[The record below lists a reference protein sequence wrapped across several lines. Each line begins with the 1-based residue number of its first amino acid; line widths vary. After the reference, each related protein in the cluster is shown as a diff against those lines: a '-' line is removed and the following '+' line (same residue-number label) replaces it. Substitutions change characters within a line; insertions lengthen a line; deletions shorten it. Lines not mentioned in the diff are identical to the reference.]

1 MGIIESHNINS
12 FHWKSSFEYLN
23 YPIIKTTSDSSLDT
37 NDESTS
43 SFSSTIFY
51 TFEWKK
57 NGGNV
62 LINGSFCDWKF
73 NQMLNKTKNG
83 IFSITLEIPIG
94 LNEFIFIV
102 DGKKEIS
109 NFYPSKKNNKG
120 IDVNYIII
128 KSENEEKK
136 ENEKKEKDKKKIENK
151 DGFTSIIDDLNSK
164 IGKTKTLPLFYRNYF
179 ESNLNQKNLLLNGF
193 YTPNVIIN
201 HLLNSKNH
209 FSNKIIR
216 TSCKIRNNEKII
228 KFVYYKPK
236 K

>member
-1 MGIIESHNINS
+1 MGIIETHNINS
-12 FHWKSSFEYLN
+12 FHWKSSFEYLH
-23 YPIIKTTSDSSLDT
+23 YPIIKSTSDSSLET

-57 NGGNV
+57 NGGNI
-62 LINGSFCDWKF
+62 LISGSFCNWKF
-73 NQMLNKTKNG
+73 NHMLTKNKNG

-94 LNEFIFIV
+94 LNEFKFIV
-102 DGKKEIS
+102 DGKNEIS
-109 NFYPSKKNNKG
+109 NFYPIKKNNKG
-120 IDVNYIII
+120 IDINYIII
-128 KSENEEKK
+128 KSEEEEKK
-136 ENEKKEKDKKKIENK
+136 ESEKKEKDKKKNENS
-151 DGFTSIIDDLNSK
+151 DGFTSVIDDLNSK
-164 IGKTKTLPLFYRNYF
+164 LGKTKSLPLFFRNYF
-179 ESNLNQKNLLLNGF
+179 ESNLNKKNLLLNGF

-201 HLLNSKNH
+201 HLLNSKNNI
-209 FSNKIIR
+209 SNNVIR

>member
-1 MGIIESHNINS
+1 MGIIETHNINS
-12 FHWKSSFEYLN
+12 FHWKSSFEYLH
-23 YPIIKTTSDSSLDT
+23 YPIIKSTSDSSLET

-62 LINGSFCDWKF
+62 LISGSFCNWKF
-73 NQMLNKTKNG
+73 NHMLTKNKNG

-94 LNEFIFIV
+94 LNEFKFIV
-102 DGKKEIS
+102 DGKNEIS

-120 IDVNYIII
+120 IDINYIFI

-136 ENEKKEKDKKKIENK
+136 ESEKKEKERKKVNS
-151 DGFTSIIDDLNSK
+151 DGYTSVISDLNSK
-164 IGKTKTLPLFYRNYF
+164 LGKTKPLPLFYKNYF
-179 ESNLNQKNLLLNGF
+179 ESNLNNKNLLLNGF

-201 HLLNSKNH
+201 HLLNSKTYI
-209 FSNKIIR
+209 SNNIIR
-216 TSCKIRNNEKII
+216 SSCKIRNHEKVI

-236 K
+236 N

>member
-1 MGIIESHNINS
+1 MGIIETHNINS
-12 FHWKSSFEYLN
+12 FHWKSSFEYLH
-23 YPIIKTTSDSSLDT
+23 YPIIKSTSDSSLET

-57 NGGNV
+57 NGGNI
-62 LINGSFCDWKF
+62 LISGSFCNWKF
-73 NQMLNKTKNG
+73 NHMLTKNKNG

-94 LNEFIFIV
+94 LNEFKFIV
-102 DGKKEIS
+102 DGKNEIS
-109 NFYPSKKNNKG
+109 NFYPIKKNNKG
-120 IDVNYIII
+120 IDINYIFI

-136 ENEKKEKDKKKIENK
+136 ESEKKEKERKNVNS
-151 DGFTSIIDDLNSK
+151 DGYTSVISDLNSK
-164 IGKTKTLPLFYRNYF
+164 LGKTKSLPLFFRNYF
-179 ESNLNQKNLLLNGF
+179 ESNLNKKNLLLNGF

-201 HLLNSKNH
+201 HLLNSKNNI
-209 FSNKIIR
+209 SNNVIR